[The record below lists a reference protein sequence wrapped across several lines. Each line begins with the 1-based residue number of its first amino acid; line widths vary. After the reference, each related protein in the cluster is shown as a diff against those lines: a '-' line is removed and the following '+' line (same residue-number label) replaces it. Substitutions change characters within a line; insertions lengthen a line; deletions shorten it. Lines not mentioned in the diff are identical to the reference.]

1 MPFSGEKRK
10 KKKFL
15 QIIQEDHFSKIQKL
29 KELFEISIFA
39 KNILAKE

>member
-1 MPFSGEKRK
+1 MKRKCLFRRKKRK

-39 KNILAKE
+39 KK